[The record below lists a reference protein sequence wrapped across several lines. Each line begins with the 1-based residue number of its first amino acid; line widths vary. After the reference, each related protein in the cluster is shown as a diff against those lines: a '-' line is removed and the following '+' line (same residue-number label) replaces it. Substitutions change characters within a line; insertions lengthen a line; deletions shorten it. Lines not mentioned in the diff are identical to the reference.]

1 MEYVCGNL
9 LSWLHGFLIGRKQWV
24 TLNNV
29 QTQWTDVVSGVP
41 QGSVLG
47 LVVFLL
53 YVNDI
58 SSVVN
63 SNLVLYAD
71 DIKLYR
77 IIKSEA
83 DIAQL
88 QEDINSLF
96 Y

>member
-1 MEYVCGNL
+1 
-9 LSWLHGFLIGRKQWV
+9 
-24 TLNNV
+24 V

-58 SSVVN
+58 PSVVN